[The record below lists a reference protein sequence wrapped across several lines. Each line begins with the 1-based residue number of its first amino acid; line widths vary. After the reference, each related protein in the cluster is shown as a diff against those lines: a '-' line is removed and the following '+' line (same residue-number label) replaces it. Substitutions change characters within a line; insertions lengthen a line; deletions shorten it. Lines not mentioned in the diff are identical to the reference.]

1 MSMGFFVDGSFV
13 YKVYPD
19 DIDYSKLRRRS
30 LLLQCGRRSAE
41 SNQIQQF
48 PDIAAVQI
56 AIQAYAAARTV
67 YASATSRFP
76 GAALQTAAGELSR
89 HFGRKTRSTTSDA
102 EPTPGSPPPVPTP
115 VT

>member
-1 MSMGFFVDGSFV
+1 MRQDVELSAYLSTLQLALGQLC
-13 YKVYPD
+13 KQID
-19 DIDYSKLRRRS
+19 DT
-30 LLLQCGRRSAE
+30 
-41 SNQIQQF
+41 
-48 PDIAAVQI
+48 AVQI
-56 AIQAYAAARTV
+56 AIQADAAARTV
-67 YASATSRFP
+67 YASATSRFA